1 MKILI
6 AGVGNLLKCDDG
18 LGPEVVAKLNQTKL
32 PPHVDVM
39 DLGTSGMDI
48 LHCSRNYNRII
59 FIDAVRLGKSVGTVY
74 RIEPREVK
82 EVVDEDLRRMIY
94 ASMHEVDLEKVIAI
108 GRRLGD
114 MPKDILI
121 IGCEPEDTTTMK
133 IGLTEKVNSAV
144 PRIIQLILQE
154 VGSHSGQTRKALKAD
169 KNVS

>member
-18 LGPEVVAKLNQTKL
+18 LGPQVVMKLNQTKL

-48 LHCSRNYNRII
+48 IHYSRNYDRII
-59 FIDAVRLGKSVGTVY
+59 FIDAVKLGKSPGTVY

-82 EVVDEDLRRMIY
+82 ETEDEDLRRMIY
-94 ASMHEVDLEKVIAI
+94 TSMHEVDLENVIAV

-121 IGCEPEDTTTMK
+121 IGCEPEDTSTMK

-144 PRIIQLILQE
+144 PKIIELILQE
-154 VGSHSGQTRKALKAD
+154 IGACSGQTSKT
-169 KNVS
+169 